1 MAGEQPDRKLLL
13 VEGVDD
19 KYVVQGL
26 CERHDFAVD
35 FDIVD
40 SGGFP
45 ELKKEI
51 RPQAK
56 VDGREALGLLVDAND
71 NPAGRWDEVT
81 HQLRGV
87 GYDPPGKMAL
97 NGTIIDGVGRRPR
110 VGVWLMP
117 DYRTQGQLEDFIQ
130 QLIPS
135 GDLVWPR
142 AVAYIDDIPADARRF
157 KPRKTQRA
165 KIHAWLAARA
175 EPRKMGLAIQ
185 AGDLD
190 ADAQPAIHFMNWLQR
205 LFG

>member
-1 MAGEQPDRKLLL
+1 M
-13 VEGVDD
+13 EGIDD
-19 KYVVQGL
+19 KYVVEGL
-26 CERHDFAVD
+26 CERHNFALD

-51 RPQAK
+51 GLQAK
-56 VDGREALGLLVDAND
+56 VEGRESLGLLVDAND
-71 NPAGRWDEVT
+71 NPAGCWQQVT
-81 HQLRGV
+81 HQLQGV
-87 GYDPPGKMAL
+87 GYDPPRKMAS
-97 NGTIIDGVGRRPR
+97 NGTIIEGVGRRPR

-117 DYRTQGQLEDFIQ
+117 DYRTKGQLEDFIQ
-130 QLIPS
+130 ELIPG
-135 GDLVWPR
+135 GDAVWPL
-142 AVAYIDDIPADARRF
+142 AAAYIDDIPATARKF
-157 KPRKTQRA
+157 KRRKTQRA

-190 ADAQPAIHFMNWLQR
+190 ADAQPAIRFMDWLRQ